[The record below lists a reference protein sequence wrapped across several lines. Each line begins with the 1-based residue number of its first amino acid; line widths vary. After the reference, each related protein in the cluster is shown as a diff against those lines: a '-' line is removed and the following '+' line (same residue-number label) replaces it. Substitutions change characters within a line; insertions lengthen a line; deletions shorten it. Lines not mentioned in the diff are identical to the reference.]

1 VNLRSVTVLLLTKK
15 TSIAE
20 EEWLMS
26 WTAPVWIIIALV
38 IAVFASV
45 AAWINTQVIIKDLT
59 EIKEKLGLSEKE
71 NKKSFFN
78 HDLDND

>member
-1 VNLRSVTVLLLTKK
+1 
-15 TSIAE
+15 
-20 EEWLMS
+20 MS

-38 IAVFASV
+38 IAVIASV

>member
-1 VNLRSVTVLLLTKK
+1 
-15 TSIAE
+15 
-20 EEWLMS
+20 MS

-38 IAVFASV
+38 IAVIASV
-45 AAWINTQVIIKDLT
+45 AAWVNTQVIIKDLT

>member
-1 VNLRSVTVLLLTKK
+1 
-15 TSIAE
+15 
-20 EEWLMS
+20 MS